1 MPPSRKKAIVRLHD
15 RTCSIGY
22 LEPAGFVHAGSIEML
37 DLAGKVQSLPLVQA
51 KWVCFVRDFNSGEPL
66 NPERL
71 LHTSFSG
78 RPRQPGLWLRLR
90 LRSGDLL
97 EGLAANDATLL
108 DPDGLFLTPPD
119 TRSNTQRIFLP
130 RLSIAE
136 LEVVSVVGGSL
147 AAGRRKPP
155 QPELSQKEP
164 LTGQQPLFDRTGS
177 ES

>member
-15 RTCSIGY
+15 RTCAMGY
-22 LEPAGFVHAGSIEML
+22 LEPSGFVREGNIEML
-37 DLAGKVQSLPLVQA
+37 DLAGKVLSLPLLQA

-78 RPRQPGLWLRLR
+78 RPRQAGLWLRLR
-90 LRSGDLL
+90 LRNGELL
-97 EGLAANDATLL
+97 EGVAANDATLL
-108 DPDGLFLTPPD
+108 DPDGVFLTPPD

-130 RLSIAE
+130 RLAIAE
-136 LEVVSVVGGSL
+136 LEVVSVIGGTA

-155 QPELSQKEP
+155 QGELARA
-164 LTGQQPLFDRTGS
+164 QQALFDRTGS
-177 ES
+177 DS

>member
-1 MPPSRKKAIVRLHD
+1 MPASRKKAIVRLHD
-15 RTCSIGY
+15 RTCATGY
-22 LEPAGFVHAGSIEML
+22 LEPLGFVRDGSIEML
-37 DLAGKVQSLPLVQA
+37 DLAGKVHSLSLGQA

-78 RPRQPGLWLRLR
+78 RPRQAGLWLRLR
-90 LRSGDLL
+90 LRDGELL
-97 EGLAANDATLL
+97 EGVAANDASLL

-136 LEVVSVVGGSL
+136 LEVVSVIGGST
-147 AAGRRKPP
+147 AAARRKPP
-155 QPELSQKEP
+155 QGETLSS
-164 LTGQQPLFDRTGS
+164 QPTLFERTGS
-177 ES
+177 GN